1 MKRRVWFMMID
12 NITLI
17 WYFKNKG
24 GYKMKTKISALLL
37 IVAIVLSSIVMS
49 VTAYAEIEEE
59 PEFPCGGV
67 IEEVDIKILYTPI
80 SNLISIS
87 ETEPTLT
94 GTVLKI
100 TYPDGTS
107 EILTVEET
115 ERGYYQAGKFSVR
128 VYRFNGLNM
137 GEIIDYGLVSKTI
150 SLYYE
155 FESFGGYS
163 GDTEFV
169 FLHLP
174 SFEDIYQMITAYFK

>member
-1 MKRRVWFMMID
+1 
-12 NITLI
+12 
-17 WYFKNKG
+17 
-24 GYKMKTKISALLL
+24 MKTKISALLL
-37 IVAIVLSSIVMS
+37 IAAIILSSISMS

-59 PEFPCGGV
+59 PEYPCGGV

-80 SNLISIS
+80 SNLIRIS

-107 EILTVEET
+107 EVVTVEKT
-115 ERGYYQAGKFSVR
+115 ERYYKAGKFSV
-128 VYRFNGLNM
+128 NM
-137 GEIIDYGLVSKTI
+137 YFPYGTSEKEKSSYGFMTKMI
-150 SLYYE
+150 SLYYQR
-155 FESFGGYS
+155 ESFGGYS

-174 SFEDIYQMITAYFK
+174 SIEDVYQMITAYFK